1 MTLAWVGR
9 RLQWF
14 DRQHTWTLGHTIARP
29 VRVPAVTYYQAIAAP
44 APQPATM
51 QRQLEAL
58 PLATP
63 QRAVSTT
70 GEEAPPAPP
79 MPAMR
84 LVPPVGDIAVL
95 PAVR

>member
-1 MTLAWVGR
+1 MVRPTAHVDAGA
-9 RLQWF
+9 
-14 DRQHTWTLGHTIARP
+14 HHARP
-29 VRVPAVTYYQAIAAP
+29 VRVPAVTYYQAIAALR
-44 APQPATM
+44 AAGDDATAA
-51 QRQLEAL
+51 RG
-58 PLATP
+58 LAARHA